1 MNPSKIQLLYDYL
14 TQPKEQGGVG
24 LLTEPQLEIW
34 ESDSKTFTANGLD
47 GSTEIHKR
55 REFQCNVLI
64 ENLTPDDDRDQIEFA
79 LIWWLN
85 LHEPD
90 HNSSQPRLLSEPD
103 IKDQRVTNLW
113 IGFHLSEKMRLN
125 EGQVERC
132 GQVLTLNH
140 QLPRLELALRNEYTG
155 EEQILGTINEH

>member
-1 MNPSKIQLLYDYL
+1 MNPGKIQSLYHYL
-14 TQPKEQGGVG
+14 TQPKEHGGVG
-24 LLTEPQLEIW
+24 LLREDQLEIW
-34 ESDSKTFTANGLD
+34 ESDSHTFANNSLD
-47 GSTEIHKR
+47 GSTDITMR
-55 REFQCNVLI
+55 REFQCNLLI
-64 ENLTPDDDRDQIEFA
+64 ENLTPNDDRDQIEFA

-103 IKDQRVTNLW
+103 IKDQQVTNLW

-125 EGQVERC
+125 EGRVERC
-132 GQVLTLNH
+132 GQALTLDH
-140 QLPRLELALRNEYTG
+140 QLPRLELALRNECTG

>member
-14 TQPKEQGGVG
+14 TLPKEQGGVG

-55 REFQCNVLI
+55 REFQCNILI

-85 LHEPD
+85 LYEPD
-90 HNSSQPRLLSEPD
+90 HNPKQERLVSYPD
-103 IKDQRVTNLW
+103 IKDRLVTNLW
-113 IGFHLSEKMRLN
+113 IGFKLTEKSRLK
-125 EGQVERC
+125 EGKVERC
-132 GQVLTLNH
+132 TQPLTITDTPYPDLM
-140 QLPRLELALRNEYTG
+140 LEFKP
-155 EEQILGTINEH
+155 